1 MAGLHSV
8 EQGIETLEIL
18 LPELAIPLQPNVE
31 LLQRRGTQGIN
42 AALCVDAS
50 IDQSGITGHPQMF

>member
-1 MAGLHSV
+1 MASFHVV

-31 LLQRRGTQGIN
+31 LLQWRRTQGID
-42 AALCVDAS
+42 AALRVDAS
-50 IDQSGITGHPQMF
+50 IDQSGMTEYPQMF

>member
-1 MAGLHSV
+1 MAGFHFI
-8 EQGIETLEIL
+8 EQGIRALEIL

-42 AALCVDAS
+42 AALCVDSS
-50 IDQSGITGHPQMF
+50 IDQSGITEHPQMF

>member
-8 EQGIETLEIL
+8 EQGIETLKIL
-18 LPELAIPLQPNVE
+18 LPELAIALQPNVE
-31 LLQRRGTQGIN
+31 LLQRPGTQGID

-50 IDQSGITGHPQMF
+50 IDQSGITEHPQMF

>member
-1 MAGLHSV
+1 MAGFHFV
-8 EQGIETLEIL
+8 EQGIQALEIL

-31 LLQRRGTQGIN
+31 LLQRRGTQGID

-50 IDQSGITGHPQMF
+50 IDQSSVTEDPQVF